1 MVGPRQ
7 AQTFSLLAPVI
18 NSSAKRA
25 SVNDEV
31 SLMTKTVGVDKAR
44 FHLEQLPQPTDPTA
58 EAGGTDASPIFNKN
72 VLLRFLTSKTSLR

>member
-25 SVNDEV
+25 SVNDED

-44 FHLEQLPQPTDPTA
+44 FSLEQQPQPTDPVA
-58 EAGGTDASPIFNKN
+58 YRGGTDAMPVCNTS
-72 VLLRFLTSKTSLR
+72 VLLLFLPLTNGLG